1 MDNES
6 TPGRKAA
13 NGEDSIYWDKSKGR
27 FIGAV
32 SLGYTPAGKRHRP
45 KVSGKTKTEVRR
57 KLRDLRKEMEQGAKA
72 PAHYTVK
79 QAVETWLEQGLKG
92 RAPKSL
98 ETYRYLA
105 ETHIYPPLGAAKVRA
120 LEADTLDVWLD
131 EKAEVLATSSLRL
144 LLSVLRRSIAHAQ
157 RRGRATRNV
166 AELVA
171 VPEGRPGRPSKSLTL
186 EQATALLNA
195 KEGKWIH
202 VYVVLSLLVGTRPE
216 ETRPLTWAHVH
227 TAPDDGSKPHI
238 DVWRSVRR
246 TGDTKTRKSRR
257 SLAMPKQAVEVLE
270 WHRERQQAKFK
281 VAGKP
286 WTEQGLVF
294 PSREG
299 QGRVMAASSVRTSLR
314 SLLKE
319 AGFSNPG
326 EWTTREL
333 RTSFVSLLSDHGV
346 PIEAISRLVG
356 HSGSNTT
363 ERVYRKQIRPVITE
377 GAEAMDEIFGR
388 HHNGEAEAP

>member
-6 TPGRKAA
+6 APGRKAA
-13 NGEDSIYWDKSKGR
+13 NGEDSIYWDKSKER
-27 FIGAV
+27 YIGAV

-57 KLRDLRKEMEQGAKA
+57 KLRELRKELEQGAKA

-79 QAVETWLEQGLKG
+79 QAVETWLAQGLKG

-105 ETHIYPPLGAAKVRA
+105 ETHIYPSLGAAKVRV
-120 LEADTLDVWLD
+120 LEADTLDDWLD

-171 VPEGRPGRPSKSLTL
+171 VPDGRPGRPSKSLTL
-186 EQATALLNA
+186 EQATALLSA
-195 KEGKWIH
+195 KDGTWIH

-216 ETRPLTWAHVH
+216 ETRPLNWAHVH

-270 WHRERQQAKFK
+270 GHRERQQAKFK
-281 VAGKP
+281 AVGKP

-326 EWTTREL
+326 GWTTREL

-388 HHNGEAEAP
+388 VHDDDAEAP